1 MKNQTKGFGIITA
14 GALALAC
21 SSPLVYADM
30 NKNTASETMHEAKHT
45 AQHKMD
51 RAEVAVK
58 DAWLDGKLESAF
70 LFNEH
75 LNSFEIDTEVKNR
88 VAYLSGHVE
97 SAVDKDL
104 AGEIALSV
112 DGIESVRNELKLDPA
127 KVKAYRGAET
137 YAERNSFRDTVMNA
151 TLTARVKSQLLLNDN
166 TSGLQINVDSKNG
179 DVTLSGKVA
188 SAAEKELAGA
198 IADNT
203 DGATTVHNRLIVSAK

>member
-1 MKNQTKGFGIITA
+1 MKNQTKGPGIITA
-14 GALALAC
+14 GALALVC

-30 NKNTASETMHEAKHT
+30 NTNTASGTMHEAKQ
-45 AQHKMD
+45 AAGNNMD
-51 RAEVAVK
+51 RTEMAVK

-75 LNSFEIDTEVKNR
+75 LNSFEIDTEVKDS
-88 VAYLSGHVE
+88 VAHLSGHVD
-97 SAVDKDL
+97 SAIDKDL

-112 DGIESVRNELKLDPA
+112 DGITNVRNALTIDPA
-127 KVKAYRGAET
+127 KVKAYRDADA
-137 YAERNSFRDTVMNA
+137 YAERNSFRNTVMNA

-166 TSGLQINVDSKNG
+166 TSGLTINVDSKNG

-188 SAAEKELAGA
+188 SEAEKELAGA

-203 DGATTVHNRLIVSAK
+203 DGAMAVHNRLIVSAE